1 MPGSMLGP
9 HRSDLTEPLVIRRAG
24 PTDAAAIAR
33 VYVDSWRESYQGQ
46 LPPSYL
52 AKLDYSAF
60 ERHWRQTF
68 AARGWAF
75 VATEGDRV
83 VGIASGGRARRQNLA
98 SGEVY
103 VLYVQ
108 ADRQGRG
115 IGRGLFDACH
125 FELAKRGHA
134 GTLVWVLASNPAR
147 HFYEHLGGKRVA
159 ENTLA
164 IGGTRVREV
173 GYLWRD

>member
-9 HRSDLTEPLVIRRAG
+9 HRSERTEPLLVRRAG

-33 VYVDSWRESYQGQ
+33 VYVDSWRESYDGQ

-52 AKLDYSAF
+52 AKLDYGAF

-83 VGIASGGRARRQNLA
+83 VGIASGGRARRQSLA
-98 SGEVY
+98 SGEIY

-108 ADRQGRG
+108 SDRQGRG
-115 IGRGLFDACH
+115 IGRALFDACH

-159 ENTLA
+159 ENSLA